1 VPPVC
6 LPEAFSF
13 PLTRKTTRNKPLLIN
28 IPELVKTPKFQRV
41 SAVVIAVI
49 GVILITFSAWKNIF
63 LVINGELQEHTTFAL
78 TVDGFLEEQGILLQ
92 ESDRVSPSPGTM
104 LWGEETIFLNISRG
118 IQIFSDGQTISLNTA
133 ERRPE
138 NIILEAGLLLF
149 PQDRLLVDGLP
160 MGENSI
166 MAPAAS
172 HSIQVLR
179 GTAIELKTEDGTFR
193 FTTDTDILAD
203 ALWKENIELFEA
215 DHLSVPLNTTLDGTP
230 LTVELIRSKPLLVQ
244 LPEQSVTIRTTANSV
259 GAALA
264 QSGLSLQGLDYSIP
278 PEGASLP
285 DNRQVEVVRVK
296 EEILLNQEQIQFSTE
311 YLPVSDHDLDQLQIV
326 SGGEFGIE
334 AQRLRIIYE
343 NGSEVSRE
351 IEKEWIVK
359 EPKPRVIGYGTNI
372 NILTENTQDGQI
384 SYWRKIT
391 AWATSYDSTCPGCNT
406 ITASGTV
413 LKKGTIAVK
422 LNWYKLM
429 KGMRVY
435 IPGYG
440 FGTIEDV
447 GGGVSW
453 STNWVDLGYK
463 KDNYVPWSKNVTVYF
478 LTPIPPPGN
487 IMYILN

>member
-1 VPPVC
+1 M
-6 LPEAFSF
+6 
-13 PLTRKTTRNKPLLIN
+13 N
-28 IPELVKTPKFQRV
+28 IPELVKNSKIQRI

-49 GVILITFSAWKNIF
+49 GIILIAFSAHKNIF

-104 LWGEETIFLNISRG
+104 LWGEETIFLTISKG
-118 IQIFSDGQTISLNTA
+118 IQIFADGQTISLNTA

-149 PQDRLLVDGLP
+149 PQDRLLVDGVSV
-160 MGENSI
+160 GENSI
-166 MAPAAS
+166 IAPASS

-179 GTAIELKTEDGTFR
+179 GTAIELQTEDGTFR

-203 ALWKENIELFEA
+203 ALWKENIEIFEA

-230 LTVELIRSKPLLVQ
+230 LSVELIRSKPLLVQ
-244 LPEQSVTIRTTANSV
+244 LAEQTVTIRTTANSV

-264 QSGLSLQGLDYSIP
+264 QSGLSLQGLDYSNP
-278 PEGASLP
+278 PEGESLP
-285 DNRQVEVVRVK
+285 DNRQIEVIRVK

-311 YLPVSDHDLDQLQIV
+311 YQSVSDLDLDQLQIV

-351 IEKEWIVK
+351 VEKEWTIK
-359 EPKPRVIGYGTNI
+359 EPKPRVIGFGTNI
-372 NILTENTQDGQI
+372 NILTENTRDGQI

-406 ITASGTV
+406 VTASGTV
-413 LKKGTIAVK
+413 LKKGSIAVT
-422 LNWYKLM
+422 LDWYRMM
-429 KGMRVY
+429 KGAKVY

-463 KDNYVPWSKNVTVYF
+463 KENYEPWSQNVTVYF
-478 LTPIPPPGN
+478 LTPIPPPEN
-487 IMYILN
+487 IMYVLY

>member
-1 VPPVC
+1 
-6 LPEAFSF
+6 
-13 PLTRKTTRNKPLLIN
+13 
-28 IPELVKTPKFQRV
+28 
-41 SAVVIAVI
+41 
-49 GVILITFSAWKNIF
+49 
-63 LVINGELQEHTTFAL
+63 QEHTTFAL
-78 TVDGFLEEQGILLQ
+78 TVDGFLDEQGIFLQ
-92 ESDRVSPSPGTM
+92 ESDRVNPSPGTM
-104 LWGEETIFLNISRG
+104 LWGEETIFLTISKG
-118 IQIFSDGQTISLNTA
+118 IQVYADGQTILLNTA

-149 PQDRLLVDGLP
+149 PQDRLLVDGLSV
-160 MGENSI
+160 GENSL
-166 MAPAAS
+166 MSPAES

-179 GTAIELKTEDGTFR
+179 GTAIELQTEDGTFH

-230 LTVELIRSKPLLVQ
+230 LRVELIRSKPLLVQ

-264 QSGLSLQGLDYSIP
+264 QSGLSLQGLDYSNP
-278 PEGASLP
+278 PEDEPLP
-285 DNRQVEVVRVK
+285 DNRQIEVIRVK
-296 EEILLNQEQIQFSTE
+296 EEILLHQEQIQFSTD
-311 YLPVSDHDLDQLQIV
+311 YLPVSDQDLDQLQIV

-351 IEKEWIVK
+351 VEKEWTVK
-359 EPKPRVIGYGTNI
+359 EPKPRVIGYGTDI
-372 NILTENTQDGQI
+372 NILTVNTQDGQI

-391 AWATSYDSTCPGCNT
+391 AWATSYDSTCPGCDT

-413 LKKGTIAVK
+413 LKKGTIAVR
-422 LNWYKLM
+422 LHWYRKM
-429 KGMRVY
+429 KGTKVY

-463 KDNYVPWSKNVTVYF
+463 KENYEPWSQNVTVYF
-478 LTPIPPPGN
+478 LTPIPPPEN
-487 IMYILN
+487 IMYVLY

>member
-1 VPPVC
+1 MNI
-6 LPEAFSF
+6 LE
-13 PLTRKTTRNKPLLIN
+13 LIRN
-28 IPELVKTPKFQRV
+28 PKLQKV
-41 SAVVIAVI
+41 SAVVIAVLGI
-49 GVILITFSAWKNIF
+49 VLIAFSAHKNIF

-78 TVDGFLEEQGILLQ
+78 TVDGFLDEQGIFLQ
-92 ESDRVSPSPGTM
+92 ESDRVNPSPGTM
-104 LWGEETIFLNISRG
+104 LWGEETIFLTISKG
-118 IQIFSDGQTISLNTA
+118 IQVYADGQTILLNTA

-149 PQDRLLVDGLP
+149 PQDRLLVDGLSV
-160 MGENSI
+160 GENSL
-166 MAPAAS
+166 MSPAES

-179 GTAIELKTEDGTFR
+179 GTAIELQTEDGTFH

-215 DHLSVPLNTTLDGTP
+215 DDLSVPLNTALDGTP
-230 LTVELIRSKPLLVQ
+230 LRVELIKSKPLLVQ
-244 LPEQSVTIRTTANSV
+244 LPEQSVTIRTTADSV

-264 QSGLSLQGLDYSIP
+264 QSGLSLQGLDYSNP
-278 PEGASLP
+278 PEDEPLP
-285 DNRQVEVVRVK
+285 DNRQIEVIRVK
-296 EEILLNQEQIQFSTE
+296 EEILLNQEQIQFSTD
-311 YLPVSDHDLDQLQIV
+311 YLPVSDQDLDQLQIV

-351 IEKEWIVK
+351 VEKEWTVK
-359 EPKPRVIGYGTNI
+359 EPKPRVIGYGTDI
-372 NILTENTQDGQI
+372 NILTVNTQDGQI

-391 AWATSYDSTCPGCNT
+391 AWATSYDSTCPGCDT

-413 LKKGTIAVK
+413 LKKGTIAVR
-422 LNWYKLM
+422 LHWYRKM
-429 KGMRVY
+429 KGTKVY

-463 KDNYVPWSKNVTVYF
+463 KENYEPWSQNVTVYF
-478 LTPIPPPGN
+478 LTPIPPPEN
-487 IMYILN
+487 IMYVLY

>member
-1 VPPVC
+1 MNI
-6 LPEAFSF
+6 LE
-13 PLTRKTTRNKPLLIN
+13 LIRN
-28 IPELVKTPKFQRV
+28 PKLQKV
-41 SAVVIAVI
+41 SAVVIAVLGI
-49 GVILITFSAWKNIF
+49 VLIAFSAHKNIF

-78 TVDGFLEEQGILLQ
+78 TVDGFLDEQGIFLQ
-92 ESDRVSPSPGTM
+92 ESDRVNPSPGTM
-104 LWGEETIFLNISRG
+104 LWGEETIFLTISKG
-118 IQIFSDGQTISLNTA
+118 IQVYADGQTILLNTA

-138 NIILEAGLLLF
+138 NIISEAGLLLF
-149 PQDRLLVDGLP
+149 PQDRLLVDGLSV
-160 MGENSI
+160 GENSL
-166 MAPAAS
+166 MSPAES

-179 GTAIELKTEDGTFR
+179 GTAIELQTEDGTFH

-215 DHLSVPLNTTLDGTP
+215 DHLSVPLNTALDGTP
-230 LTVELIRSKPLLVQ
+230 LRVELIKSKPLLVQ
-244 LPEQSVTIRTTANSV
+244 LPEQSVTIRTTADSV

-264 QSGLSLQGLDYSIP
+264 QSGLSLQGLDYSNP
-278 PEGASLP
+278 PEDEPLP
-285 DNRQVEVVRVK
+285 DNRQIEVIRVK
-296 EEILLNQEQIQFSTE
+296 EEILLNQEQIQFSTD
-311 YLPVSDHDLDQLQIV
+311 YLPVSDQDLDQLQIV

-351 IEKEWIVK
+351 VEKEWTVK
-359 EPKPRVIGYGTNI
+359 EPKPRVIGYGTDI
-372 NILTENTQDGQI
+372 NILTVNTQDGQI

-391 AWATSYDSTCPGCNT
+391 AWATSYDSTCPGCDT

-413 LKKGTIAVK
+413 LKKGTIAVR
-422 LNWYKLM
+422 LHWYRKM
-429 KGMRVY
+429 KGTKVY

-463 KDNYVPWSKNVTVYF
+463 KENYEPWSQNVTVYF
-478 LTPIPPPGN
+478 LTPIPPPEN
-487 IMYILN
+487 IMYVLY

>member
-1 VPPVC
+1 MNI
-6 LPEAFSF
+6 LE
-13 PLTRKTTRNKPLLIN
+13 LIRN
-28 IPELVKTPKFQRV
+28 PKLQKV
-41 SAVVIAVI
+41 SAVVIAVLGI
-49 GVILITFSAWKNIF
+49 VLIAFSAHKNIF
-63 LVINGELQEHTTFAL
+63 LVINGEMQEHTTFAL
-78 TVDGFLEEQGILLQ
+78 TVDGFLDEQGILLQ

-104 LWGEETIFLNISRG
+104 LWGEETIFLTISKG
-118 IQIFSDGQTISLNTA
+118 IQVYADGQTILLNTA

-149 PQDRLLVDGLP
+149 PQDRLLVDGLSV
-160 MGENSI
+160 GENSL
-166 MAPAAS
+166 MSPAES

-179 GTAIELKTEDGTFR
+179 GTAIELQTEDGTFH

-230 LTVELIRSKPLLVQ
+230 LRVELIRSKPLLVQ

-264 QSGLSLQGLDYSIP
+264 QSGLSLQGLDYSNP
-278 PEGASLP
+278 PEDEPLP
-285 DNRQVEVVRVK
+285 DNRQIEVIRVK
-296 EEILLNQEQIQFSTE
+296 EEILLHQEQIQFSTD
-311 YLPVSDHDLDQLQIV
+311 YLPVSDQDLDQLQIV

-351 IEKEWIVK
+351 VEKEWTVK
-359 EPKPRVIGYGTNI
+359 EPKPRVIGYGTDI
-372 NILTENTQDGQI
+372 NILTVNTQDGQI

-391 AWATSYDSTCPGCNT
+391 AWATSYDSTCPGCDT

-413 LKKGTIAVK
+413 LKKGTIAVR
-422 LNWYKLM
+422 LHWYRKM
-429 KGMRVY
+429 KGTKVY

-463 KDNYVPWSKNVTVYF
+463 KENYEPWSQNVTVYF
-478 LTPIPPPGN
+478 LTPIPPPEN
-487 IMYILN
+487 IMYVLY

>member
-1 VPPVC
+1 MNI
-6 LPEAFSF
+6 LE
-13 PLTRKTTRNKPLLIN
+13 LIRN
-28 IPELVKTPKFQRV
+28 PKLQKV
-41 SAVVIAVI
+41 SAVVIAVLGI
-49 GVILITFSAWKNIF
+49 VLIAFSAHKNIF
-63 LVINGELQEHTTFAL
+63 LVINGEMQEHTTFAL
-78 TVDGFLEEQGILLQ
+78 TVDGFLDEQGIFLQ
-92 ESDRVSPSPGTM
+92 ESDRVNPSPGTM
-104 LWGEETIFLNISRG
+104 LWGEETIFLTISKG
-118 IQIFSDGQTISLNTA
+118 IQVYADGQTILLNTA

-149 PQDRLLVDGLP
+149 PQDRLLVDGLSV
-160 MGENSI
+160 GENSL
-166 MAPAAS
+166 MSPAES

-179 GTAIELKTEDGTFR
+179 GTAIELQTEDGTFH

-230 LTVELIRSKPLLVQ
+230 LRVELIRSKPLLVQ

-264 QSGLSLQGLDYSIP
+264 QSGLSLQGLDYSNP
-278 PEGASLP
+278 PEDEPLP
-285 DNRQVEVVRVK
+285 DNRQIEVIRVK
-296 EEILLNQEQIQFSTE
+296 EEILLHQEQIQFSTD
-311 YLPVSDHDLDQLQIV
+311 YLPVSDQDLDQLQIV

-351 IEKEWIVK
+351 VEKEWTVK
-359 EPKPRVIGYGTNI
+359 EPKPRVIGYGTDI
-372 NILTENTQDGQI
+372 NILTVNTQDGQI

-391 AWATSYDSTCPGCNT
+391 AWATSYDSTCPGCDT

-413 LKKGTIAVK
+413 LKKGTIAVR
-422 LNWYKLM
+422 LHWYRKM
-429 KGMRVY
+429 KGTKVY

-463 KDNYVPWSKNVTVYF
+463 KENYEPWSQNVTVYF
-478 LTPIPPPGN
+478 LTPIPPPEN
-487 IMYILN
+487 IMYVLY

>member
-1 VPPVC
+1 M
-6 LPEAFSF
+6 
-13 PLTRKTTRNKPLLIN
+13 N
-28 IPELVKTPKFQRV
+28 IPELVKNSKFQRV

-49 GVILITFSAWKNIF
+49 GIILITLSAWKNIF

-92 ESDRVSPSPGTM
+92 ESDRVSPSPGTI
-104 LWGEETIFLNISRG
+104 LWGEETIFLTISKG
-118 IQIFSDGQTISLNTA
+118 IQIYADDQTISLNTA

-138 NIILEAGLLLF
+138 NILLDAGLLLF
-149 PQDRLLVDGLP
+149 PQDRLLVDGLSV
-160 MGENSI
+160 GEKSLL
-166 MAPAAS
+166 APAES

-179 GTAIELKTEDGTFR
+179 GTAIELQTEDGTFK

-203 ALWKENIELFEA
+203 ALWKENIVLFEA
-215 DHLSVPLNTTLDGTP
+215 DHLSAPLNTTLDGTP

-244 LPEQSVTIRTTANSV
+244 LPEQSVTIRTTADSV

-264 QSGLSLQGLDYSIP
+264 QSGLSLQGLDYSNP

-296 EEILLNQEQIQFSTE
+296 EEILLNQEQIQFPTE
-311 YLPVSDHDLDQLQIV
+311 YLPVSDNDLDQLQIV

-351 IEKEWIVK
+351 IEKEWTVK

-391 AWATSYDSTCPGCNT
+391 AWATSYDSTCPGCDT

-422 LNWYKLM
+422 RNWYDQM

-463 KDNYVPWSKNVTVYF
+463 KENYEPWSKNVTVYF
-478 LTPIPPPGN
+478 LTPIPPPEN